1 MARPL
6 IIAPSILSADFA
18 RLGEEVEK
26 LDKDGA
32 DWIHIDVMDGHF
44 VPNLTMGPPIVKA
57 IRKATRKP
65 FDVHLMI
72 TPVDPMLEAF
82 AKAGADRI
90 TVHAE
95 AGPHLDRSLQ
105 VIRGLGKKAGVAI
118 NPATP
123 AEAIANVLERLDL
136 VLVMTVNPGFGGQDF
151 IAAMV
156 PKIRQVRD
164 MLQGRDIELQVDGGI
179 HPETIGTAARAGANA
194 FVAGS
199 AVFAT
204 SDYARNIKA
213 LKTAATATVA

>member
-1 MARPL
+1 MARDIL
-6 IIAPSILSADFA
+6 IAPSILSADFA
-18 RLGEEVEK
+18 KLGEEVRK
-26 LDKDGA
+26 LDKAGA

-57 IRKATRKP
+57 IRSATAKP

-72 TPVDPMLEAF
+72 TPADPMLEEF

-105 VIRGLGKKAGVAI
+105 VIRSLGKKAGAAI

-123 AEAIANVLERLDL
+123 VSAIEHVFDRLDT
-136 VLVMTVNPGFGGQDF
+136 VLVMTVNPGFGGQAF
-151 IAAMV
+151 IEAML
-156 PKIRQVRD
+156 PKVSQVRS
-164 MLQGRDIELQVDGGI
+164 MLQGRNIKLEVDGGI
-179 HPETIGTAARAGANA
+179 HPETAGRVVRAGANVL
-194 FVAGS
+194 VAGS

-204 SDYARNIKA
+204 SDYAQNIKA
-213 LKTAATATVA
+213 LRTAATTLSA

>member
-1 MARPL
+1 MARPV

-18 RLGEEVEK
+18 RLGEEVTK

-32 DWIHIDVMDGHF
+32 DWIHSDVMDGHF
-44 VPNLTMGPPIVKA
+44 VPNLTMGPQVVKA

-72 TPVDPMLEAF
+72 SPVDQMLEAF

-90 TVHAE
+90 TIHAE

-105 VIRGLGKKAGVAI
+105 IIRGLGKKAGVSI

-123 AEAIANVLERLDL
+123 ADAIANVLERLDL

-179 HPETIGTAARAGANA
+179 HPETIGIAARAGANA

-213 LKTAATATVA
+213 LRTAATSIAV

>member
-1 MARPL
+1 MTRPI

-18 RLGEEVEK
+18 RLGEEVTK

-44 VPNLTMGPPIVKA
+44 VPNLTMGPQVVKA

-72 TPVDPMLEAF
+72 SPVDPMLEAF

-105 VIRGLGKKAGVAI
+105 IIRGLGKKAGVSI

-136 VLVMTVNPGFGGQDF
+136 VLVMTVNPGFGGQEF

-164 MLQGRDIELQVDGGI
+164 MLQGRDIDLQVDGGI
-179 HPETIGTAARAGANA
+179 HPETIGIAARAGANA

-213 LKTAATATVA
+213 LKTAASATVA